1 MNDIDDPWIRQSLQV
16 SDIMSSYMYCD
27 DEMISQV
34 ENNFFNGLKQESI
47 LIDFDGIEL
56 ILWDAAT
63 NENGQKTPGNLLG
76 RFVNIPVP
84 SWGGESLIG
93 MSGEDAQR
101 VILSINPS
109 LQVQIIPPTTFALS
123 ADHRMDRVRIFID
136 EDGNVTRE
144 PQRG

>member
-1 MNDIDDPWIRQSLQV
+1 MLNMATPPLIRESLQV
-16 SDIMSSYMYCD
+16 WDMATSAMFCD
-27 DEMISQV
+27 DAMIRQV
-34 ENNFFNGLKQESI
+34 ENDFFNGLEQESI
-47 LIDFDGIEL
+47 LEFDGQDIT
-56 ILWDAAT
+56 LWDAVT
-63 NENGQKTPGNLLG
+63 NENGQKTRGNFLG

-84 SWGGESLIG
+84 NWGGESLIG

-101 VILSINPS
+101 VILGINPS